1 VMAFYS
7 STVFVRAGASRI
19 TALWASF
26 GFGLINFIFAFPAI
40 WTIDTFGR
48 RALLLFTFP
57 NMAWSMLAVGL
68 CSLISSAEKTHL
80 ALMAFFIYLF
90 AAFYSPGEG
99 PVPFT
104 YSAEVFPL
112 SHREVGMGWA
122 VAMNLFW
129 AAVVGI
135 ALPWMLNAMG
145 TMGAFG
151 FYAAMN
157 VLALCMIFLWVPET
171 KQRTLEELDYIF
183 AVPTRIHIRYQLKT
197 ALPWWIKRYVLMRK
211 GPGLEPLYHFDS
223 PSGRTGTD
231 QIYVHDR
238 IREHHTSEV
247 REGAAELPA
256 NGREMS
262 QQGYVGW
269 TTMNF

>member
-1 VMAFYS
+1 MGRCNEPFLGRSGWHCFAVDVKRHGYHGKFFLNEWGFQDS
-7 STVFVRAGASRI
+7 SQNVPIVREI
-19 TALWASF
+19 Q
-26 GFGLINFIFAFPAI
+26 
-40 WTIDTFGR
+40 R
-48 RALLLFTFP
+48 RLNIADK
-57 NMAWSMLAVGL
+57 
-68 CSLISSAEKTHL
+68 ISQ
-80 ALMAFFIYLF
+80 
-90 AAFYSPGEG
+90 
-99 PVPFT
+99 
-104 YSAEVFPL
+104 
-112 SHREVGMGWA
+112 
-122 VAMNLFW
+122 
-129 AAVVGI
+129 
-135 ALPWMLNAMG
+135 
-145 TMGAFG
+145 GAFG

-262 QQGYVGW
+262 QQGYAGW